1 MDESTVFE
9 QVICKLPTQKENM
22 MKCFTRRYLIL
33 PILTACFGLGA
44 TLMAAKDQEQGIPPE
59 LKGFKGMMTGKL
71 LEKGEATLVF
81 KVDGIKRV
89 WKGNKAENPKKAVGK
104 TLLLNLDKVSSHHEG
119 RVMKNFRGLKK
130 GDRIELE
137 AFDLGG
143 KSLSIKEWLKKVEG
157 KEGE

>member
-1 MDESTVFE
+1 
-9 QVICKLPTQKENM
+9 
-22 MKCFTRRYLIL
+22 
-33 PILTACFGLGA
+33 
-44 TLMAAKDQEQGIPPE
+44 MAAKDQVQGIPPE

-71 LEKGEATLVF
+71 LEKGEASLVF
-81 KVDGIKRV
+81 KVDGIKKV

-104 TLLLNLDKVSSHHEG
+104 KILLNLDKVSIHHEG
-119 RVMKNFRGLKK
+119 RVTKNYRGLKK

-143 KSLSIKEWLKKVEG
+143 KSLSIKEWLKKVEK